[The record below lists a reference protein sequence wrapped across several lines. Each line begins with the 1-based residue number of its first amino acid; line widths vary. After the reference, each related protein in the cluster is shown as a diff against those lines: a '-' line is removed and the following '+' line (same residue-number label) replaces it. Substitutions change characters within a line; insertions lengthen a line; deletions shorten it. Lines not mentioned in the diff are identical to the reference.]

1 MNLKVQLDCL
11 LEMNKKTKNV
21 KRPVCVQ
28 RTGRKTKNY
37 NSKFKTFFLIFSFE
51 FWLCV
56 LRFYFF
62 ATQNIR

>member
-21 KRPVCVQ
+21 KR
-28 RTGRKTKNY
+28 KTKNY

-51 FWLCV
+51 F
-56 LRFYFF
+56 
-62 ATQNIR
+62 